1 MKKMSPDLP
10 VSDKRALWLVLAS
23 LAAILALF
31 ILFQRFLFLPKI
43 LMAGLIFLGAALA
56 GRVKPL
62 VRDWF
67 VFMAFIY
74 LFDSL
79 RGTIYILTCKL
90 QLPAYALYVL
100 NIEKALFGGI
110 PSAALQKTLLQP
122 DPLGNFT
129 WLEKTLTV
137 CYGSH
142 FIAFLFVG
150 FLIWLTRPKAFSLY
164 KLSFYPL
171 IFVGELIYA
180 LAPTVPPWMASSQF
194 GLIPPLTR
202 FNAILFN
209 FAIPDLTSGF
219 DTNPIA
225 AMPSLHAGFPILCC
239 LLLWGLYRWKAVPF
253 YVYTLAVLFTI
264 VYSGDHY
271 VTDVLAGL
279 VLAAACYAL
288 ARRACKKRS
297 ALSGAADDGTDAG
310 SSFGGAVMKKR
321 VLAGLGVFLAGIVIG
336 GLNKTQFVMSANSYN
351 LDVPRYVDFF
361 KNEDRYGDSYPVQ
374 SYFGNHYLAKH
385 DPGTALRYFET
396 SLALARNPM
405 EKKET
410 QMRISFCRQTLG
422 LKN

>member
-1 MKKMSPDLP
+1 MSRDLRAG
-10 VSDKRALWLVLAS
+10 DKRALWMVLAS

-31 ILFQRFLFLPKI
+31 VLFQRFLFLPKI
-43 LMAGLIFLGAALA
+43 LMAGLIFLAAALA
-56 GRVKPL
+56 GRIRPL

-79 RGTIYILTCKL
+79 RGTIYILTCKF

-100 NIEKALFGGI
+100 NIEKTLFGGV
-110 PSAALQKTLLQP
+110 PSAALQNALLQP

-164 KLSFYPL
+164 KMSFYPL
-171 IFVGELIYA
+171 IFVGELVYA

-239 LLLWGLYRWKAVPF
+239 LLLWGLYRWKAAPF
-253 YVYTLAVLFTI
+253 YIYTLAVLFAI

-279 VLAAACYAL
+279 ALAVACYVL
-288 ARRACKKRS
+288 ARRAWKKRG
-297 ALSGAADDGTDAG
+297 ALSGSVDDGADSG
-310 SSFGGAVMKKR
+310 CSFGGAALKKC

-361 KNEDRYGDSYPVQ
+361 KNEDRYRESYSVQ
-374 SYFGNHYLAKH
+374 LYFGNHYLAKH
-385 DPGTALRYFET
+385 DPKTALRYFET

-405 EKKET
+405 EKKEV
-410 QMRISFCRQTLG
+410 QMRISFCRQILG

>member
-1 MKKMSPDLP
+1 MTANLRPTDR
-10 VSDKRALWLVLAS
+10 RAIWLIAGILAALLGLLVL
-23 LAAILALF
+23 F
-31 ILFQRFLFLPKI
+31 ERFLFLPKI
-43 LMAGLIFLGAALA
+43 LMAGLILLAALLL
-56 GRVKPL
+56 GKIRPL

-100 NIEKALFGGI
+100 DAEKALFGGV
-110 PSAALQKTLLQP
+110 PSVALQKLLLHP

-150 FLIWLTRPKAFSLY
+150 LLIWLSRPKSFSLY
-164 KLSFYPL
+164 KSSFYWL
-171 IFVGELIYA
+171 VFLGEVVYA
-180 LAPTVPPWMASSQF
+180 LVPTVPPWMASSHF

-209 FAIPDLTSGF
+209 FAIPDITSGF

-239 LLLWGLYRWKAVPF
+239 LLLWKLFRWKGAPF
-253 YVYTLAVLFTI
+253 YLYALSVVFAI

-271 VTDVLAGL
+271 VTDILAGL
-279 VLAAACYAL
+279 VLAVACYFL
-288 ARRACKKRS
+288 TVRILKKRS
-297 ALSGAADDGTDAG
+297 PVPENGSEAGAP
-310 SSFGGAVMKKR
+310 FGGAAMKKR
-321 VLAGLGVFLAGIVIG
+321 LLFGLAVFLAGMVIG
-336 GLNKTQFVMSANSYN
+336 GINKTQFVLHTSSYN

-361 KNEDRYGDSYPVQ
+361 RTSDRYETSYPVQ
-374 SYFGNHYLAKH
+374 TYFGNH
-385 DPGTALRYFET
+385 F
-396 SLALARNPM
+396 LARNDHRAALPHF
-405 EKKET
+405 ERSLELAREPLERKET
-410 QMRISFCRQTLG
+410 QAKIGLCLKALG
-422 LKN
+422 RKN

>member
-1 MKKMSPDLP
+1 MSRDLP
-10 VSDKRALWLVLAS
+10 ASDKRALWVVLAC

-56 GRVKPL
+56 GRVRPL

-100 NIEKALFGGI
+100 NIEKTLFGGI
-110 PSAALQKTLLQP
+110 PSAALQKALLHP

-142 FIAFLFVG
+142 FIAFLFIG
-150 FLIWLTRPKAFSLY
+150 FLIWVTRPKAFSLY
-164 KLSFYPL
+164 KMSFYPL
-171 IFVGELIYA
+171 LFIGELVYA

-202 FNAILFN
+202 FNAVLFN

-239 LLLWGLYRWKAVPF
+239 VLLWGLYRWKATPF
-253 YVYTLAVLFTI
+253 YIYTLAVLFTI

-279 VLAAACYAL
+279 ALAAVCYAL
-288 ARRACKKRS
+288 ARRAWKKRGALPPGAVDGADS
-297 ALSGAADDGTDAG
+297 A
-310 SSFGGAVMKKR
+310 SSFGGAALRKR
-321 VLAGLGVFLAGIVIG
+321 ILAGLGIFLAGVVIG
-336 GLNKTQFVMSANSYN
+336 GLNKTQFVLNANSYN

-361 KNEDRYGDSYPVQ
+361 INEDKYGDSYPVQ
-374 SYFGNHYLAKH
+374 LYFGNHYLAKH
-385 DPGTALRYFET
+385 DAKTALRFFET
-396 SLALARNPM
+396 SLPLARTLA